1 MLNVLFVG
9 VGGFLGAILRFIVS
23 GYVQNL
29 SVSGSFPV
37 GTLAVNFLGCLL
49 LAGLSAASNQVGGF
63 SAESRALIFI
73 GLLGAFTT
81 FSTFSLETF
90 TLFQDGK
97 LVSAGFNVF
106 LNITIC
112 ILAVW
117 MGREVVTSLWG

>member
-1 MLNVLFVG
+1 MVNVLFVG

-23 GYVQNL
+23 GYVQ
-29 SVSGSFPV
+29 SHSASGSFPI

-49 LAGLSAASNQVGGF
+49 LAALSAASNQVGGF
-63 SAESRALIFI
+63 SPESRSLLFI

-97 LVSAGFNVF
+97 LLSAGFNVF
-106 LNITIC
+106 LNITVC
-112 ILAVW
+112 IFAVW
-117 MGREVVTSLWG
+117 MGREVVSSFWG